1 MQKNAACW
9 RVAHG
14 WAEPDGDR
22 ARAWTASEH
31 GVAGIEAQ
39 LRALRW
45 RLPFG
50 ASASESACAAL
61 PFAAQ
66 QPVCASPVGASRSA
80 LAAGVES
87 GANLR
92 ASGVDAGTG
101 DWPRDHLPA
110 RLAGSQG

>member
-1 MQKNAACW
+1 MQKNASVLAAL
-9 RVAHG
+9 RTVG
-14 WAEPDGDR
+14 LNQTEI
-22 ARAWTASEH
+22 ARGAWTASEH

-66 QPVCASPVGASRSA
+66 
-80 LAAGVES
+80 
-87 GANLR
+87 
-92 ASGVDAGTG
+92 
-101 DWPRDHLPA
+101 
-110 RLAGSQG
+110 